1 MNGSVSRYIRVN
13 INIFGKDR
21 LIKVL
26 RKNGRDRDE
35 QIEQMNEQVA
45 EGLVNRLTNN
55 VSQIAKKRLGRQSN
69 QGDQPF
75 KVIVLLT
82 TNV

>member
-1 MNGSVSRYIRVN
+1 MNGSVSRHIRVN

-26 RKNGRDRDE
+26 RKNSRDRDE

-69 QGDQPF
+69 QGDQSF

>member
-26 RKNGRDRDE
+26 RKNSRDRDE

-69 QGDQPF
+69 QGDQSF